1 MKRIIYSGFL
11 KFVAVLLFIASI
23 VAGTL
28 SVTRGIME
36 FHDEEIQLYSFEPS
50 FEQSSIM
57 TSMLMFPEDVVMEVY
72 DSLFF
77 EHDQYGRWSGPVDP
91 DSVDRDLIKQKLE
104 EWLPGSYYSDLI
116 KYYVRWD
123 DIVLTN
129 CGAKS
134 PEELMNGDFY
144 SYVKRE
150 GLGDI
155 EREESSYTYRHY
167 KYSIDY
173 MTGERT
179 IVIST
184 SIREEVVN
192 EYRTLWEKQENIVI
206 DAIIETLVCIGIA
219 LLMLVYLI
227 CVCGK
232 SHDGE
237 FRTTWVDNIWAE
249 VHLAAMAIFGVYGVV
264 LCVLIIDEY
273 IWDSSIPLNLILVA
287 VGAIAGLASAV
298 VLTSL
303 LSIIRNIKCRR
314 LIDTS
319 LVLRVI
325 RWIFR
330 GFAAFWRIIW
340 RALSRKTGFILIAML
355 LVYTAIIGLFGVFLP
370 HSPVWLV
377 LGILVFLF
385 ACFIIGYRV
394 RDIEEIKRGV
404 RAIRCG
410 DVSYKIPEPKCEDMK
425 MMVGNINDIARGLDE
440 SVAAKVRAE
449 RMKTELITNVSHDLK
464 TPLTSIISYTELL
477 SNMDDLP
484 EEARDYVAVIAKK
497 GDRLKKL
504 TQDLFDIS
512 KVQSGNESAALE
524 KLDVS
529 LLINQSLAEHDG
541 EIADSG
547 LTFCVDAP
555 KELYVLADGRKM
567 SRVLGNLIGNA
578 LKYSMRGTRVII
590 TAAERGGEVVMEI
603 KNISSY
609 PMNFSSDEIVGRFVR
624 GDESRT
630 EEGNGLGLAIAKSY
644 TEICGGRFEIVI
656 DGDLFKAVLTL
667 RKYD

>member
-1 MKRIIYSGFL
+1 M
-11 KFVAVLLFIASI
+11 
-23 VAGTL
+23 
-28 SVTRGIME
+28 
-36 FHDEEIQLYSFEPS
+36 
-50 FEQSSIM
+50 
-57 TSMLMFPEDVVMEVY
+57 
-72 DSLFF
+72 
-77 EHDQYGRWSGPVDP
+77 
-91 DSVDRDLIKQKLE
+91 
-104 EWLPGSYYSDLI
+104 I
-116 KYYVRWD
+116 KYYVQWD

-155 EREESSYTYRHY
+155 EREESSYIYRDY
-167 KYSIDY
+167 RYSIDY

-192 EYRTLWEKQENIVI
+192 EYRALWENQEKIVI

-237 FRTTWVDNIWAE
+237 FRTIWVDNIWAE
-249 VHLAAMAIFGVYGVV
+249 VHLAAMAIFGVYGAV

-394 RDIEEIKRGV
+394 RDLEEIKRGV

-477 SNMDDLP
+477 SNMEDLP

-529 LLINQSLAEHDG
+529 LLINQALAEHDG

-590 TAAERGGEVVMEI
+590 TAAEHGGEVVMEI